1 MEWIGWTMDQ
11 KVLIVE
17 DDKLFAAMLK
27 EAVEQAGFDVTIAYC
42 AEEAMEK
49 FKTNYPCII
58 LLDLILPGMSGEAF
72 CQWVRQQDTQDV
84 SIVMISSKS
93 LIEDKINGLKI
104 GADDYMTKPV
114 DFDEVIARME
124 AVLRRT
130 GLFCQKIIHQGLC
143 VKPRKGEVLLNGTPL
158 KLTKHEF
165 LLLYYFMD
173 NPDVVLSRE
182 DLVMHLYP
190 NIEKEIL
197 DRTIDAHIKK
207 LREKIE
213 EDKRNPK
220 RIVTV
225 RGLGY
230 KFIPNS

>member
-1 MEWIGWTMDQ
+1 MNQ

-27 EAVEQAGFDVTIAYC
+27 DAVEQAGFDVTISHS
-42 AEEAMEK
+42 AEDAMEK
-49 FKTNYPCII
+49 VKSNYPCII
-58 LLDLILPGMSGEAF
+58 LLDLILPGISGEEF
-72 CQWVRQQDTQDV
+72 CKWVRGQSTQEV
-84 SIVMISSKS
+84 SIIIISSKS
-93 LIEDKINGLKI
+93 LIEEKINGLKM
-104 GADDYMTKPV
+104 GADDYITKPI

-130 GLFCQKIIHQGLC
+130 GLFCQKIIRNGLC
-143 VKPRKGEVLLNGTPL
+143 IKPRKGEVLLNGMPV

-173 NPDVVLSRE
+173 NPNVVLSRE

-220 RIVTV
+220 RIITI

-230 KFIPNS
+230 KFISQ

>member
-1 MEWIGWTMDQ
+1 MNQ

-17 DDKLFAAMLK
+17 DDRLFATILK
-27 EAVEQAGFDVTIAYC
+27 DAVEQAGYEVTVAYS
-42 AEEAMEK
+42 AEEAIEK
-49 FKTNYPCII
+49 FKANYPCMI

-72 CQWVRQQDTQDV
+72 CQWVREQNTQDV
-84 SIVMISSKS
+84 SIIMISSK
-93 LIEDKINGLKI
+93 LLVEDKINGLKI
-104 GADDYMTKPV
+104 GADAYLTKPI
-114 DFDEVIARME
+114 DINELLAHME
-124 AVLRRT
+124 AVIRRT
-130 GLFCQKIIHQGLC
+130 GLFCQKLIRDGLC
-143 VKPRKGEVLLNGTPL
+143 IKPRKGEVLLYGKPV

-173 NPDVVLSRE
+173 HPNVILSRE
-182 DLVMHLYP
+182 DLVRHLYP
-190 NIEKEIL
+190 NIEREIL

-213 EDKRNPK
+213 EDRHNPK

-230 KFIPNS
+230 KFVTPL